1 MTEQPGERAGE
12 QSLERAEALLQRLRE
27 ARAELD
33 RLAGADDANRAIEL
47 LSELAELAREVEAE
61 LTRARRESGAD
72 A

>member
-1 MTEQPGERAGE
+1 MTEQPGERVGE
-12 QSLERAEALLQRLRE
+12 QSLERAEALLERLRE

-33 RLAGADDANRAIEL
+33 RLAGADDAGRAIEL